1 MILFKLLS
9 QLSVC
14 FRPAILPFFFFFFKI
29 EPGLEIEL
37 GGGELLEIFSAP

>member
-9 QLSVC
+9 QPNVC
-14 FRPAILPFFFFFFKI
+14 SRPAILLFFFFFFFKI

-37 GGGELLEIFSAP
+37 GGGELLEI

>member
-1 MILFKLLS
+1 MVLFKLLS

-14 FRPAILPFFFFFFKI
+14 FRPAILPFFFFKI

-37 GGGELLEIFSAP
+37 GGGELLEILSAP